1 MSTILHTPEH
11 LSAIVC
17 GMTKYLVIDQNA
29 SISELNAIMLEL
41 LFHNCEEHAARYPNN
56 PAIFGEWVDFYGYKR
71 PTHQLTAIEVYKL
84 TEAYRYNSSASQ
96 NWKGS
101 KAQVWT
107 DELMNTAPAFTP
119 DEYNA
124 AKWSI

>member
-1 MSTILHTPEH
+1 MSTTLHTPEH

-41 LFHNCEEHAARYPNN
+41 LFHNCEEHEARYPNN

-71 PTHQLTAIEVYKL
+71 PTHQLTAIALYKL
-84 TEAYRYNSSASQ
+84 AEAYRYNSSASQ
-96 NWKGS
+96 KWVDS
-101 KAQVWT
+101 DAERWT
-107 DELMNTAPAFTP
+107 DSLMNRAIQSLP
-119 DEYNA
+119 EYKK
-124 AKWSI
+124 AKWDI